1 MPNRVLRGDQVGL
14 RARLNSAHCCTMGTT
29 RRLAIVLC
37 FGLFVSSLGALWV
50 QQAGGAPAEPDD
62 PTLAAVEPVT
72 TTTAAATTTTT
83 APPPVTAV
91 PAPTRPVNVP
101 KDPYAVE
108 PLVEIGTI
116 EIPKIGLTHQIYEGI
131 SLRTIDHGPSHWP
144 GTAMP
149 GQVGNAV
156 FAGHRVT
163 HSKPFRNIDQLV
175 AGDEVIFTVNG
186 ARSTYVV
193 SGSEVV
199 NPKAL
204 HIVNPSPTP
213 TATLFAC
220 HPPGSAKFRYVV
232 HLSLRA

>member
-1 MPNRVLRGDQVGL
+1 
-14 RARLNSAHCCTMGTT
+14 MGTT

-50 QQAGGAPAEPDD
+50 QRAGEAQAEPDD

-72 TTTAAATTTTT
+72 TTTAATTTTST
-83 APPPVTAV
+83 TTAAPPPVTAA
-91 PAPTRPVNVP
+91 PATARPVNVP
-101 KDPYAVE
+101 KDPYVVE
-108 PLVEIGTI
+108 PLVELGTI
-116 EIPKIGLTHQIYEGI
+116 EIPRIGLTHRIFEGI
-131 SLRTIDHGPSHWP
+131 SLRTIDQGPSHWP

-163 HSKPFRNIDQLV
+163 HSHPFRNIDQLV
-175 AGDEVIFTVNG
+175 VDDEVIFTVNG

-199 NPKAL
+199 TPKAL
-204 HIVNPSPTP
+204 GIVNQSPTP